1 VTERMREALAA
12 AENAPLRRVHDV
24 AHGQAPWPAHP
35 ASIAALVRQGLLEK
49 PRRRIS
55 RNGHPIDEWF
65 ITEAGCEA
73 LKPRQVVRREAVR
86 SLRVPGG
93 STRVMQGGVWVDAA
107 MPEPEP
113 VDPDEVDAAW
123 FGAAAVRHA
132 EARDRRHRAAQIVS
146 KRKAA

>member
-12 AENAPLRRVHDV
+12 AQNGPLRRVHDV
-24 AHGQAPWPAHP
+24 EHGQAPWPAHP
-35 ASIAALVRQGLLEK
+35 CSLAALVNQGLLEK

-73 LKPRQVVRREAVR
+73 LKPKQVVRREAVR
-86 SLRVPGG
+86 SLRVSGG

-113 VDPDEVDAAW
+113 VDPDEVDAGW

-132 EARDRRHRAAQIVS
+132 EARDRREAARRVRRAA
-146 KRKAA
+146 